1 MANDSDPKQSNTVT
15 HTADTRN
22 PDWPNYAPEG
32 HGHTDEQIRA
42 DVHQAL
48 LGLGTEPAS
57 KLSISVQDG
66 IITLGGQVTSQE
78 EQQKITQLV
87 RGVPSVKEVRDQL
100 KVAS

>member
-1 MANDSDPKQSNTVT
+1 MANNSDPKQSNTVT

-22 PDWPNYAPEG
+22 PEWPNYAPEG
-32 HGHTDEQIRA
+32 HGRTDEQIRA

-48 LGLGTEPAS
+48 LGLGSEPAS

-66 IITLGGQVTSQE
+66 VITLDGQVQSQD
-78 EQQKITQLV
+78 EQQQITQLI
-87 RGVPSVKEVRDQL
+87 RGVPSVKDLRDQL